1 MISIKSNI
9 KDDFKLN
16 DEELKKLLDLI
27 HERNQGFY
35 TLAEDED
42 YAKKIEGKFEH
53 IVVLGIGGSAL
64 GTACLQKSLKNFSNS
79 PKLHILDNID
89 PNLITEIENKIDY
102 SKTLFIVATKSG
114 TTPETLFSY
123 FYFRK
128 KCDEKKLSIHEHFV
142 FITDPEKGFLREIS
156 NEEKITTF
164 DTPQNVEGR
173 FSILTPVSLL
183 PAKLIG
189 IDITKILAGAKT
201 MRNRFLSENND
212 ENLPYQLAKIQY
224 ELYKKGKIINVL
236 MPYSQKLI
244 GLADWYRQL
253 LAESI
258 GKNEKTGITPVNALG
273 VTDQH
278 SQLQLYNEGPND
290 KLIIFIEVKNLG
302 PEIQIPN
309 IYPEKEEAKFLEKGL
324 TFNKLMEI
332 EKKSTEQSLTK
343 NSRPNLTILLNE
355 VTEES
360 MGELVMLLMGS
371 VAFLGELF
379 GINAYDQPGVE
390 ASKKLTKEAILKL

>member
-1 MISIKSNI
+1 MISLKSNI

-16 DEELKKLLDLI
+16 NEELKKLLSRV

-35 TLAEDED
+35 TLAEGED
-42 YAKKIEGKFEH
+42 YTKKIKGKFEH
-53 IVVLGIGGSAL
+53 IVILGIGGSAL
-64 GTACLQKSLKNFSNS
+64 GTACLQKSLKDFSS
-79 PKLHILDNID
+79 SIKLHIVDNID
-89 PNLITEIENKIDY
+89 PSLITEIENKIDY

-128 KCDEKKLSIHEHFV
+128 KCDENHLNIHEHFV

-164 DTPQNVEGR
+164 DVPQNVEGR

-189 IDITKILAGAKT
+189 IDISKILTGAKT
-201 MRNRFLSENND
+201 MKNKFLSENSN
-212 ENLPYQLAKIQY
+212 ENLSYQLAKIQY
-224 ELYKKGKIINVL
+224 ELYKKGKNIDVL
-236 MPYSQKLI
+236 MPYSQKLT
-244 GLADWYRQL
+244 GLTDWYRQL

-258 GKNEKTGITPVNALG
+258 GKNEKTGITPLSALG

-302 PEIQIPN
+302 PELKIPN
-309 IYPEKEEAKFLEKGL
+309 IYPKKEEAKFLEKGL
-324 TFNKLMEI
+324 TFNKLIEI

-343 NSRPNLTILLNE
+343 NNRPNITILLNE
-355 VTEES
+355 INEETI
-360 MGELVMLLMGS
+360 GELVMLLMGS